1 MQTVP
6 VTSMKA
12 NNKSYP
18 LIPEEERKCVWM
30 TTGFISYKL
39 CERNYQC
46 EFCPF
51 DQAIKN
57 EESGEGDFQESESD
71 WTEGSLKTD
80 LSARIGG
87 SCFYHPDHC
96 WAKVEN
102 AEKVRIGIDDLL
114 TQLITNIQ
122 VVILP
127 QVGSFVGQGECCA
140 HIIQEDYILP
150 VVSPLSGSIQTINP
164 RLKKKPELITD
175 DPRGCGWLL
184 TVRPENLESD
194 LKNLLF
200 GRKAILWYQREEK
213 EILARTDLIF
223 KQSPQAVGPTMQDGG
238 VRISRLRDLLNVVTS
253 KQRAQILDFSITRR
267 KNSQRSVSNLPNKH
281 PSSGE

>member
-1 MQTVP
+1 MN
-6 VTSMKA
+6 A
-12 NNKSYP
+12 NNKHYP

-30 TTGFISYKL
+30 TTGLISYKL

-46 EFCPF
+46 TFCPF

-57 EESGEGDFQESESD
+57 EGGSESDLREPESD

-80 LSARIGG
+80 PSARISG
-87 SCFYHPDHC
+87 SFFYHPDHC
-96 WAKVEN
+96 WVKVEN
-102 AEKVRIGIDDLL
+102 TEKVRIGIDDLL
-114 TQLITNIQ
+114 TQLLTNIQ

-127 QVGSFVGQGECCA
+127 QVGSFISQGECFA

-150 VVSPLSGSIQTINP
+150 VVSPLSGSIETINP

-175 DPRGCGWLL
+175 DSKGYGWLL

-200 GRKAILWYQREEK
+200 GRKALLWYQREEK
-213 EILARTDLIF
+213 EMLARADLIL
-223 KQSPQAVGPTMQDGG
+223 KQSQQAVGPTMQDGG
-238 VRISRLRDLLNVVTS
+238 VRITRLRDILTVITAQ
-253 KQRAQILDFSITRR
+253 QRAQILDFAITRR
-267 KNSQRSVSNLPNKH
+267 RNPQKSAPNLAN
-281 PSSGE
+281 